1 MPYLNT
7 TLQHIALSID
17 ARFVLVKDA
26 PIAYLLIDSRRLVFP
41 ETSLFFS
48 LQTAHQNGH
57 DFIADLVQRG
67 VKNFVVE
74 SHFDSSPF
82 PQCNF
87 IVVDNVY
94 KALQQIAQQHRSLF
108 NYPVI
113 GITGSNGKTIVK
125 EWLAQLLAGSYKII
139 KSPRSYNSQ
148 IGVPLSV
155 WGMNDAHNLAL
166 FEAGIST
173 KGEMQILKDIIEPTI
188 GIFTNL
194 GTAHQEGFSS
204 EQEKLNEKWLF
215 FKDAS
220 TVIAPYSIIDKVSKI
235 KDQQIISWGADAKAS
250 LNIVSE
256 TVNKNG
262 VLIQAIYQTQA
273 KTLAIPFTDK
283 ASIEN
288 TLTCW
293 ATLLFL
299 GIADTVIQS
308 EVLQLKHLEMR
319 MQIKKGVHQCYLLN
333 DSYSN
338 DLSSLALALEYAK
351 QQAGLQPL
359 TLIISDF
366 AQAGEQQYTA
376 AAELL
381 KAYPIKKIITIGA
394 QWDLLLKKNNAQF
407 LISSSIQSYHST
419 KDFLSN
425 LDTTLF
431 KEEFI
436 LLKGA
441 RVFEFEKINK
451 VLQYQVHQTQ
461 LEVNLTAL
469 VHNFKVVKNK
479 IGPAVKIMA
488 MVKAFGYGAG
498 STEIA
503 RILQFHHVDYLA
515 VAYADE
521 GVELR
526 KAGIHLPIMVMNV
539 DSEAFDVLIQY
550 HLAPEIFSLD
560 LLEQFSEYVKQQSI
574 PNFPI
579 HIKLNTGMN
588 RLGFDEQDIRE
599 LCTVLKKYTSL
610 KVQSIFSHLSASA
623 TERFKLFTEQQLTK
637 FNQWAAEIEES
648 IGYKTI
654 KHISNSGAILDHSKY
669 HLDMVRLGIGL
680 FGLSTSATDFE
691 NVLQMHTTISQ
702 IRTIAPSETVSYNRS
717 GTLEKETVIATVRL
731 GYADG
736 FNRKLGNRKGAM
748 WVAGARA
755 PIVGD
760 ICMDMT
766 MIDITGLAHVKV
778 GDQVEVFG
786 PHLPIE
792 QLASWAETIPYE
804 ILTSI
809 GQRVKRVYIQD

>member
-1 MPYLNT
+1 MHT
-7 TLQHIALSID
+7 TLQHIAHSIA
-17 ARFVLVKDA
+17 ARLVLVQDA

-67 VKNFVVE
+67 VRNFVVE

-94 KALQQIAQQHRSLF
+94 KALQKIAQQHRCLF

-125 EWLAQLLAGSYKII
+125 EWLAQLLTGTYKII

-155 WGMNDAHNLAL
+155 WGMSDAHNLAI

-215 FKDAS
+215 KEAS
-220 TVIAPYSIIDKVSKI
+220 TVIAPYSIIGKVSKI
-235 KDQQIISWGADAKAS
+235 KDQKIISWGADAKAS
-250 LNIVSE
+250 LNIVAE
-256 TVNKNG
+256 TAHKNG
-262 VLIQAIYQTQA
+262 VLIQAVYQAQI
-273 KTLAIPFTDK
+273 KTLEIPFTDK
-283 ASIEN
+283 VSIEN
-288 TLTCW
+288 TITCW
-293 ATLLFL
+293 TTLLFL
-299 GIADTVIQS
+299 GIADAVIQT

-319 MQIKKGVHQCYLLN
+319 MQIKKAVHQCYLLN

-366 AQAGEQQYTA
+366 APTGEQQYTA

-381 KAYPIKKIITIGA
+381 KAYPIKKIITIGMH
-394 QWDLLLKKNNAQF
+394 WNLFLKKNSAQF
-407 LISSSIQSYHST
+407 LVSSSIQSYQST

-451 VLQYQVHQTQ
+451 ALQYQVHQTQ

-498 STEIA
+498 SIEIA

-539 DSEAFDVLIQY
+539 DSAAFDVLIQY

-560 LLEQFSEYVKQQSI
+560 LLEQFSMYVKQQSI

-588 RLGFDEQDIRE
+588 RLGFDEQDISK
-599 LCTVLKKYTSL
+599 LCSVLKKDTSL

-623 TERFKLFTEQQLTK
+623 TERFKLFTEQQLAK
-637 FNQWAAEIEES
+637 FNQWAAEIEKS
-648 IGYKTI
+648 IGYMTI

-680 FGLSTSATDFE
+680 FGLSSSATDFE
-691 NVLQMHTTISQ
+691 NVLQLHTTISQ

-736 FNRKLGNRKGAM
+736 YNRKLGNRKGAM
-748 WVAGARA
+748 WVSGGRA
-755 PIVGD
+755 PIIGD

-766 MIDITGLAHVKV
+766 MIDITGIPSVKV

>member
-1 MPYLNT
+1 MHT
-7 TLQHIALSID
+7 TIKNIAHRIS
-17 ARFVLVKDA
+17 ARLVLVEDLE
-26 PIAYLLIDSRRLVFP
+26 IVHLLIDSRRLVFP
-41 ETSLFFS
+41 TTSLFFS
-48 LQTAHQNGH
+48 LKTAHQNGH

-67 VKNFVVE
+67 AKNFVVE
-74 SHFDSSPF
+74 SDFDIAPF
-82 PQCNF
+82 PYCNF
-87 IVVDNVY
+87 IIVDNVY

-125 EWLAQLLAGSYKII
+125 EWLAQMLAGEFKII

-155 WGMNDAHNLAL
+155 WGMSNAHNLAL

-173 KGEMQILKDIIEPTI
+173 IGEMKILKEIIEPTI

-194 GTAHQEGFSS
+194 GTAHQEGFSN

-215 FKDAS
+215 FKDAT
-220 TVIAPYSIIDKVSKI
+220 TVIAPYTILDKVTPV
-235 KDQQIISWGADAKAS
+235 KDQKIITWGTNVKAS
-250 LNIVSE
+250 LYIKSE
-256 TVNKNG
+256 ILQKNS
-262 VLIQAIYQTQA
+262 VLIQAIYETQT
-273 KTLAIPFTDK
+273 KTLEIPFTDK

-288 TLTCW
+288 TITCW

-299 GIADTVIQS
+299 GISDTVIQT

-319 MQIKKGVHQCYLLN
+319 MQIRKGMQHSYVLN

-351 QQAGLQPL
+351 QQAGVLPL

-366 AQAGEQQYTA
+366 ARATDQEYTTA
-376 AAELL
+376 TELF
-381 KAYPIKKIITIGA
+381 KAYPIKKIITIGI
-394 QWDLLLKKNNAQF
+394 QWDLFIKRNSTLFSFNRT
-407 LISSSIQSYHST
+407 IQSFPST
-419 KDFLSN
+419 NHFLSN
-425 LDTTLF
+425 IDSTSF

-451 VLQYQVHQTQ
+451 ALQYQVHQTQ

-479 IGPAVKIMA
+479 IGPGIKVMA

-498 STEIA
+498 SNEIA

-526 KAGIHLPIMVMNV
+526 KAGIYLPIMVMNV
-539 DSEAFDVLIQY
+539 DSSAFDVLIQH
-550 HLAPEIFSLD
+550 HLEPEIFCLD
-560 LLEQFSEYVKQQSI
+560 LLEQFSVFVQQQSI
-574 PNFPI
+574 SNFPI

-588 RLGFDEQDIRE
+588 RLGFDEQDLST
-599 LCTVLKKYTSL
+599 LCTILKNEPNL
-610 KVQSIFSHLSASA
+610 KVQSIFSHLSGSG
-623 TERFKLFTEQQLTK
+623 TERFKLFTEQQLTL
-637 FNQWAAEIEES
+637 FNKAAAEIEQAL
-648 IGYKTI
+648 GYTTT

-680 FGLSTSATDFE
+680 FGISSSETNFE
-691 NVLQMHTTISQ
+691 TVLQLHTTISQ
-702 IRTIAPSETVSYNRS
+702 IRTIASNETVSYNRS
-717 GTLEKETVIATVRL
+717 GTVEKETVVATVRL

-736 FNRKLGNRKGAM
+736 YNRKLGNRKGAM
-748 WVAGARA
+748 WIAGARA
-755 PIVGD
+755 NIIGD

-766 MIDITGLAHVKV
+766 MIDITGLPQVKV
-778 GDQVEVFG
+778 GDRVEVFG
-786 PHLPIE
+786 PHLPIQ
-792 QLASWAETIPYE
+792 QLALWAETIPYE